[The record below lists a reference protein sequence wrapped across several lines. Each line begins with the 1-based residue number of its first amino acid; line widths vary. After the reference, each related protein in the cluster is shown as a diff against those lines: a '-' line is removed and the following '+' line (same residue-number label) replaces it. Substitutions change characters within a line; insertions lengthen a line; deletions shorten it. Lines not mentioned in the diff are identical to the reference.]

1 VPVVSVCDGAGH
13 EPPVPVGV
21 ELLVVLVGVT
31 VDPGVLELEMLETE
45 LELEVAL
52 LEELALQA
60 EPEHGRHCS
69 F

>member
-1 VPVVSVCDGAGH
+1 VVEVSVLDGAGH

-45 LELEVAL
+45 LELLELEVAL
-52 LEELALQA
+52 LEELGAL
-60 EPEHGRHCS
+60 PGRHCS
-69 F
+69 L